1 MIKYF
6 DKLLLS
12 LSEIENHPILLVHA
26 LSGCQL
32 RCFHCLNR
40 SELIEKY
47 HDRYYTIHDVIDY
60 AKKQSLLFDYIVFSG
75 GEFLL
80 SSLDDLISDLTILRQ
95 EVKKP
100 VIVYTNGIA
109 FEKVVELHQ
118 RGLVDGFHVDMKLP
132 FHLLTSEDFDL
143 AELTLGIPLRDMSIP
158 QRILQ
163 TLEYI
168 ISVDQGLNRIRSVRY
183 PFLGPEAFAEN
194 RLWVEAMN
202 RQYGRHVPYDVHS
215 FIYNTNEE
223 VAPSFQLARHP

>member
-26 LSGCQL
+26 LCGCQL

-40 SELIEKY
+40 NELIEKY
-47 HDRYYTIHDVIDY
+47 HEHYYTIRDVIDY
-60 AKKQSLLFDYIVFSG
+60 AQKQNLLFDYIVFSG

-80 SSLDDLISDLTILRQ
+80 SSLDDLISDLTILRN

-109 FEKVVELHQ
+109 YEKVVELHQ

-168 ISVDQGLNRIRSVRY
+168 ISVDQGFNRIRSVRY
-183 PFLGPEAFAEN
+183 PFLGPEAFSEN
-194 RLWVEAMN
+194 RRWVENMN
-202 RQYGRHVPYDVHS
+202 QKYGKHVPYDVNS
-215 FIYNTNEE
+215 FVYNPDEK
-223 VAPSFQLARHP
+223 VAPAFQFMGHQ